1 MSETNIR
8 DWAEH
13 RRTYAAFLRLT
24 KGATAAVVVLLVLMA
39 TFLLHH

>member
-13 RRTYAAFLRLT
+13 QRTYAMFLRLT
-24 KGATAAVVVLLVLMA
+24 KGGTAAIVVLLILMA
-39 TFLLHH
+39 TFLLRH